1 MARLLDA
8 PPAAA
13 AELDVA
19 ELVPVPAADEV
30 ADDVE
35 APAADELEL
44 ELPPHA
50 ATPSVSA
57 AALKSRAGSL
67 NMARISFF
75 VVSRDGPGRLM
86 TSREC

>member
-1 MARLLDA
+1 MLRLLAA

-13 AELDVA
+13 ELEPA
-19 ELVPVPAADEV
+19 ALVPVPAADEA

-44 ELPPHA
+44 ELPPQA
-50 ATPSVSA
+50 ATPSASA
-57 AALKSRAGSL
+57 AAVRSRAGSL

-75 VVSRDGPGRLM
+75 VVSRDGRKCPGDVA
-86 TSREC
+86 